1 MKTHARAKGGA
12 RERQM
17 GQLKRGQEDHF
28 ENQGKEGT
36 RHENIIFNQARDY
49 YSIVIRD
56 YFMMRVSYSQHYI
69 CHPKDARVG
78 VCNYPLVL

>member
-1 MKTHARAKGGA
+1 
-12 RERQM
+12 M

-49 YSIVIRD
+49 YLIIIWD
-56 YFMMRVSYSQHYI
+56 FFFHDEVSDSQHYL
-69 CHPKDARVG
+69 CLQKHGRAWMQD
-78 VCNYPLVL
+78 YSLVL